1 MRSKIARVVML
12 LGLITFA
19 ACNSGPAIVGSGLV
33 ARLSDEVTLAND
45 KYRLSGAGAAEL
57 ASFGRL
63 LRHGRN
69 RYQKDGLLGWE
80 QMPVRV
86 RNVVTINWTD
96 RKKFGGEFEK
106 TLVRV
111 QGESTNLQEE
121 GYRVVIIE
129 VREPIELEKRLRE
142 KFSSEPLILEKMK
155 NPDFR
160 FITASALVFD
170 HKFSKDL
177 SISANV
183 GVTISGWI
191 SRPIMKFSAE
201 IGGKQEIALGDNNIV
216 AYQYRRLCWR
226 DGEFV
231 DSIRDQAGLD
241 RDCPDGTSLKY
252 PGTAP

>member
-12 LGLITFA
+12 LGLMTFA
-19 ACNSGPAIVGSGLV
+19 ACSNGPSLLKRDLLQSLSG
-33 ARLSDEVTLAND
+33 EVTLAND
-45 KYRLSGAGAAEL
+45 KYRLGGAGAAEL

-63 LRHGRN
+63 LRRGSN

-96 RKKFGGEFEK
+96 RKNFGGEFEK

-129 VREPIELEKRLRE
+129 MRDPLELEKRLRE
-142 KFSSEPLILEKMK
+142 KSSSDPLILEKMK

-177 SISANV
+177 SISASV
-183 GVTISGWI
+183 GATISGWI

-201 IGGKQEIALGDNNIV
+201 IGGKQEITLGDNNIV

-226 DGEFV
+226 DDEFV
-231 DSIRDQAGLD
+231 DSIRDQAGPD
-241 RDCPDGTSLKY
+241 RDCPDGTSWKY
-252 PGTAP
+252 TGAAP